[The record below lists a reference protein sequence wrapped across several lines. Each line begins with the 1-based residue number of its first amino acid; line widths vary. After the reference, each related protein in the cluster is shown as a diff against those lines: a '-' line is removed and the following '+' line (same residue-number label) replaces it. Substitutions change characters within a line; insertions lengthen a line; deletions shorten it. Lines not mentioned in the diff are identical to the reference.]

1 MRLWL
6 VNPKIMCRK
15 HLLGEHLECHMF
27 VGTLNKGIS
36 VEGYVSKGLLET
48 SKLKERHDALAY
60 EIIRRG
66 YKHNSPLKEFKDM
79 GVGEINKENS
89 LKELLSRCKE
99 CKERYDLL

>member
-60 EIIRRG
+60 EIISRG
-66 YKHNSPLKEFKDM
+66 YKHNSPLKEFKDI

-89 LKELLSRCKE
+89 LKEE
-99 CKERYDLL
+99 